1 MSDEIVKDRQ
11 QDGTSRLAET
21 GVHRIVVEIVSGAA
35 FWFIAVTWF
44 NFARG
49 GEVDWTSL
57 S

>member
-11 QDGTSRLAET
+11 RDGTSRLAET